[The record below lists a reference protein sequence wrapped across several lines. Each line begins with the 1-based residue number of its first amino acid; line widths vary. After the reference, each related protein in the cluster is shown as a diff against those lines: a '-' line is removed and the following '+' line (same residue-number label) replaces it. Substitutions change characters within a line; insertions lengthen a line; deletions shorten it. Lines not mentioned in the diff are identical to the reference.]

1 MQQLFSFPHWHQGK
15 KETPVYKG
23 LRLTSEGLASGCE
36 DESLWKKN
44 FHRLLLSH
52 LGQLGFTERKGIS
65 AKAIKRE
72 SKQQMTNFSATN

>member
-1 MQQLFSFPHWHQGK
+1 MKVYGK
-15 KETPVYKG
+15 KT
-23 LRLTSEGLASGCE
+23 
-36 DESLWKKN
+36 